1 MNTLNVIKNDE
12 LSSTAKVLYIY
23 LVKMAEGE
31 NNVTLLD
38 YQLTRDLNVSQFS
51 LNKFL
56 QELEEQKLI
65 QKTNNKYF
73 NNYIL

>member
-1 MNTLNVIKNDE
+1 
-12 LSSTAKVLYIY
+12 
-23 LVKMAEGE
+23 MAEGE

-38 YQLTRDLNVSQFS
+38 YQLTRDLNVSQCS

-56 QELEEQKLI
+56 KELEIHDLI

-73 NNYIL
+73 NNYILRNRQ